1 MVTTGKLKK
10 LGLKE
15 MKKIWPHEEKD
26 LSPWVVENIND
37 LNEVLSLEIEIEGM
51 EEPVHNFRAD
61 LIGTDNRS
69 QRPVIIEN
77 QFGQSN
83 HDHLGKLITY
93 SAAKEAGI
101 IIWIANEFQLPHS
114 NALEWLNKIS
124 PKEMVFYGVE
134 LEVFKID
141 ESRPAPHFRIIAG
154 PPFSPPPGE
163 ISPRNKRYRDF
174 FERLRKRILEIH
186 PNFTRAKALPQSWW
200 GLGIGRSGFS
210 VTSAFTI
217 ENKFRVEIYI
227 DTGTKES
234 NDMAYNELIEKKIII
249 EEKIGKDLIWDQLPD
264 RRACRIYLAIDGTV
278 DDDDQKL
285 TDIIEWGAPLV
296 IKFKDVF
303 GPLIRNIQLSE

>member
-1 MVTTGKLKK
+1 MITTGKLKK

-15 MKKIWPHEEKD
+15 IKKIWPHEEKD

-37 LNEVLSLEIEIEGM
+37 LNEVLSLEIEIEGI

-101 IIWIANEFQLPHS
+101 IIWIANEFQLPHN
-114 NALEWLNKIS
+114 NAIDWLNKIS
-124 PKEMVFYGVE
+124 PKELVFYGVQ

-154 PPFSPPPGE
+154 PPFSPPPPE

-174 FERLRKRILEIH
+174 FERLRKRILEIQ

-200 GLGIGRSGFS
+200 GLGIGRAGFS

-217 ENKFRVEIYI
+217 ENKFRVEVYI

-234 NDMAYNELIEKKIII
+234 NYIAYNELIEKKIII

-285 TDIIEWGAPLV
+285 TEIIEWGAPLV
-296 IKFKDVF
+296 IKFKEVF
-303 GPLIRNIQLSE
+303 GPLIKNIQLAD